1 MAHQTKPIMIQK
13 QFIKI
18 LNVALLFLGACIT
31 PASLKAQ
38 EIKSTVQVVA
48 PRVTMT
54 DKQILI
60 TLQTAAQQ
68 FINTRKWTDENIAQ
82 QEKIELSLFIDIT
95 AINNNEFSGTLQFQV
110 VRPVFN
116 STYKTT
122 IFQFNDEDVS
132 FNYREFENLEYQE
145 NVNMND
151 FTTLLAYYVNLAIG
165 LDFDSFGELAGSPY
179 FAKAQSIVAMMTSK
193 PGWNQADGKGIRN
206 RFYLAEN
213 LNNARFKDLRLLTY
227 NYHRKGMDMM
237 SENPEQ
243 ARKNITEILKSLK
256 ETQALFQNSLLQKT
270 FFSTKWPELIEIYK
284 GATVPEKTGMAK
296 FLSEIDPT
304 NSQRY
309 EKIKA

>member
-1 MAHQTKPIMIQK
+1 MIANIK
-13 QFIKI
+13 SFISSP
-18 LNVALLFLGACIT
+18 LVSVCLLLALFVPNQIH
-31 PASLKAQ
+31 AQ

-48 PRVTMT
+48 PRVAMT

-82 QEKIELSLFIDIT
+82 QEKIDISIFIEIT
-95 AINNNEFSGTLQFQV
+95 AINNNDFKGTLQFQV
-110 VRPVFN
+110 IRPVYN

-122 IFQFNDEDVS
+122 VFQFNDEDVS
-132 FNYREFENLEYQE
+132 FSYREFENLDYQE
-145 NVNMND
+145 NMNMND
-151 FTTLLAYYVNLAIG
+151 FTTLMAYYVNLAIG
-165 LDFDSFGELAGSPY
+165 LDFDSFGELGGSPY
-179 FAKAQSIVAMMTSK
+179 FAKAQSIVAMMTNK

-213 LNNARFKDLRLLTY
+213 LNNPRFKELRLLTY
-227 NYHRKGMDMM
+227 NYHRKGMDLFA
-237 SENPEQ
+237 ENPEQ
-243 ARKNITEILKSLK
+243 ARKNITEYLKSLK
-256 ETQALFQNSLLQKT
+256 ESQALFQNSLLQKT

-284 GATVPEKTGMAK
+284 GATVPEKTAMAK
-296 FLSEIDPT
+296 FLSDMDPT

>member
-1 MAHQTKPIMIQK
+1 MMIRK
-13 QFIKI
+13 FIVI
-18 LNVALLFLGACIT
+18 FVCAPTLIGSFTWSNS
-31 PASLKAQ
+31 ASAQ
-38 EIKSTVQVVA
+38 EIKSTIQVVA

-68 FINTRKWTDENIAQ
+68 FINSRKWTDENIAL
-82 QEKIELSLFIDIT
+82 QEKIEISIFIEIT
-95 AINNNEFSGTLQFQV
+95 AINNNEFSGNLQFQV
-110 VRPVFN
+110 VRPVLN

-132 FNYREFENLEYQE
+132 FNYKEFENLEYQD
-145 NVNMND
+145 NMNMND
-151 FTTLLAYYVNLAIG
+151 FTTLLAYYVNLGLG

-179 FAKAQSIVAMMTSK
+179 FAKSQSIVAMMTNK
-193 PGWNQADGKGIRN
+193 AGWNQADGKGIRN

-213 LNNARFKDLRLLTY
+213 LNNPRFNDLRLLNY
-227 NYHRKGMDMM
+227 KYHRKGMDLF

-243 ARKNITEILKSLK
+243 ARKNISEILKSLK

-270 FFSTKWPELIEIYK
+270 FFSTKWPELVEIYK
-284 GATVPEKTGMAK
+284 GATIPEKTAMAK
-296 FLSEIDPT
+296 FLSDLDPT